1 MVWVRAHLFLL
12 LFIHDI
18 YAYCFSGQ
26 WLAVKIGD
34 RSCEFRVFPE
44 WHFINNSSL
53 RPAPGSIYMPMTRAA
68 LVLKAK
74 RPKLV
79 QELPTCVHHSL
90 SSCSPSGRIYPFWL
104 EGGSIAKHT
113 DSLRLS
119 PRAAFGLRQRKIFFF
134 SLCIISYWNQ
144 TWDEEPWIPNPGWYI
159 KRGCTFL

>member
-1 MVWVRAHLFLL
+1 MAL
-12 LFIHDI
+12 
-18 YAYCFSGQ
+18 
-26 WLAVKIGD
+26 
-34 RSCEFRVFPE
+34 
-44 WHFINNSSL
+44 NNKKELSPSSWKH
-53 RPAPGSIYMPMTRAA
+53 PHTRTKTA

-104 EGGSIAKHT
+104 EGESIVKHT

-134 SLCIISYWNQ
+134 FLCIISYCNQ
-144 TWDEEPWIPNPGWYI
+144 TLDGSLGALNLGDIL
-159 KRGCTFL
+159 RGDAHSSNACIRFLSADLLRTPDPLFVCLTKAWMSGDNAPEMFLGNVI

>member
-1 MVWVRAHLFLL
+1 MALNNK
-12 LFIHDI
+12 
-18 YAYCFSGQ
+18 S
-26 WLAVKIGD
+26 
-34 RSCEFRVFPE
+34 FP
-44 WHFINNSSL
+44 
-53 RPAPGSIYMPMTRAA
+53 PAPGNIHIPQTKAA

-104 EGGSIAKHT
+104 EGESIVKHT

-134 SLCIISYWNQ
+134 FLCIISYCNQ
-144 TWDEEPWIPNPGWYI
+144 TLDGSLGALNLGDIL
-159 KRGCTFL
+159 RGDAHSSNACICFLSVDLLRTPDPLFVCLTKAWMSGDNAPEMFLGNVI